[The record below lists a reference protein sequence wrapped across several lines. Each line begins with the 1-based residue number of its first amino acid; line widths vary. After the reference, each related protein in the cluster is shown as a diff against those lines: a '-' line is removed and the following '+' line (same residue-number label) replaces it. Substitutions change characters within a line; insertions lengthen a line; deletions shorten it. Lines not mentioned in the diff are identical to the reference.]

1 MQISSDCL
9 GIQQEFSYRTW
20 FYFSILYSGEEEIEM
35 DLTFTNYSNQA
46 NLYNKGYRFIF
57 REESADFQ
65 MDEKY
70 EKDEEFKWMRYNGE
84 INNKVKFIYI

>member
-1 MQISSDCL
+1 MQISSDSL

-20 FYFSILYSGEEEIEM
+20 FYFSVSNSGEEDIEV

-46 NLYNKGYRFIF
+46 NLYNKGYKFIY
-57 REESADFQ
+57 REESIDFK

-70 EKDEEFKWMRYNGE
+70 EEDEEFRWMRYQGE
-84 INNKVKFIYI
+84 INNKVLYINK